1 MKKGKVVSI
10 KGIQYEVVKEVLG
23 EVELP
28 IAGLMSFKDAETLSK
43 KMNQMKQI
51 LSEYGINSD
60 IDPFMTL
67 AFVSLPVIP
76 ELRLNTFGLIDV
88 EKQEIIP
95 SVF

>member
-1 MKKGKVVSI
+1 
-10 KGIQYEVVKEVLG
+10 
-23 EVELP
+23 
-28 IAGLMSFKDAETLSK
+28 
-43 KMNQMKQI
+43 MNQMKQI